1 MFPLLSTIIWLPAL
15 GAIILLLLPQ
25 GREALYRQVAL
36 TIAAATF
43 AVSCGLPFLVQGLAP
58 QVAVGGPTFELV
70 ERLSWLPS
78 WGISYLVGIDGISLW
93 MVLLTTFVTLVTLF
107 AGRNQITSQVRYFHI
122 LALLLETGVLGVFL
136 AQDLLLF
143 YFFWEFTLIPMVFMI
158 GMWGGAGRAEAA
170 RTFFVYTFSAS
181 VLMLLAIIGLYVL
194 HRNALLASN
203 PSYTGTMSFAEIV
216 TSLRSGQ
223 LTIEP
228 NLARLLF
235 GGFFVAFA
243 VKAPIWPLHTWQP
256 AAYAEAPLPA
266 TVLLGALMSKM
277 GVYGLI
283 RFNLTLFPEAARWAA
298 PAVGILAVV
307 GILYGALCAAA
318 QSDMKRLVAY
328 SSLSHMGFIVLGIF
342 ALNSE
347 GVTGAIIQIVN
358 HGLTTAALFL
368 ALGVLLERR
377 GTLDLGAYGGL
388 WKNMPNFAG
397 VTLVFVLASIGLPGL
412 NGFIGEYTIMQG
424 AFRSPDLGWAF
435 VGFAVIGVIFAAAY
449 LLRMFR
455 ATFMGE
461 LQEGVN
467 GGLADLTRNEA
478 LALGLLLIPIVVIGL
493 YPGFIFSGMQ
503 ASVNDLLSGLGAAVA
518 GQ

>member
-15 GAIILLLLPQ
+15 GALILLLLPQ
-25 GREALYRQVAL
+25 DRAALYRQVAL
-36 TIAAATF
+36 AIAGITF
-43 AVSCGLPFLVQGLAP
+43 VLSSLLPFVVRGITP
-58 QVAVGGPTFELV
+58 QIPSGGPTFELV

-78 WGISYLVGIDGISLW
+78 WGISYLVGVDGISLW

-107 AGRNQITSQVRYFHI
+107 AGRNQITTQVRYFHI

-158 GMWGGAGRAEAA
+158 GIWGGAARAEAA
-170 RTFFVYTFSAS
+170 RTFFIYTFSGS

-194 HRNALLASN
+194 HRNALVAGN
-203 PSYTGTMSFAEIV
+203 PGYTGSMDFAQIV
-216 TSLRSGQ
+216 TSIRSG
-223 LTIEP
+223 LLVIDP

-243 VKAPIWPLHTWQP
+243 VKAPLWPLHTWQP
-256 AAYAEAPLPA
+256 AAYAESPLPA
-266 TVLLGALMSKM
+266 SVLLAALMSKM

-307 GILYGALCAAA
+307 SILYGALCAAA
-318 QSDMKRLVAY
+318 QSDMKRLIAY
-328 SSLSHMGFIVLGIF
+328 SSLSHMGFIMLGIF

-347 GVTGAIIQIVN
+347 GITGAIIQMVN

-397 VTLVFVLASIGLPGL
+397 VMLVFVLSSMGLPGL

-424 AFRSPDLGWAF
+424 AFRSPDLGWGF
-435 VGFAVIGVIFAAAY
+435 VSFAVIGVVFAAVY

-461 LQEGVN
+461 LQEGAN
-467 GGLADLTRNEA
+467 GALVDLTRNEA
-478 LALGLLLIPIVVIGL
+478 IALGLLLIPIVAIGI
-493 YPGFIFSGMQ
+493 YPGFIFSTMQ
-503 ASVNDLLSGLGAAVA
+503 ASVNDLLSGLSAAVA
-518 GQ
+518 GR